1 MQGSVHKETIGTGDN
16 PCRSVTPEEVAY
28 YQEFGWVKLKG
39 FVRAERVKLI
49 LKAALQRMGEDADSN
64 AIIEI
69 IGPGVE
75 KKIAYFNAEY
85 GGGLENPPVR
95 SLIEHVGKNAKALM
109 GRSKPVGVRYFSDFY
124 APKLPSSKQ
133 AKHGG
138 NGPTSFHQDF
148 INFSVDRSGG
158 MTFWLALEDYGPEF
172 GTMSFVNGSHRLGV
186 LGNYRTYEDGEDL
199 LDIYPNL
206 RNELKISEPMRYAA
220 GDVTVHSHM
229 TVHGAGANLTTRPRW
244 AYLMLVQPVDACWT
258 GAPAEAF
265 DGTGMQVSKPLPE
278 DRFPTLID
286 AEP

>member
-1 MQGSVHKETIGTGDN
+1 MPGANLKGTVGVGDA
-16 PCRSVTPEEVAY
+16 PCRRVTTEEVAHY
-28 YQEFGWVKLKG
+28 LEFGWVKLEA
-39 FVRAERVKLI
+39 FVRADMVKLI
-49 LKAALQRMGEDADSN
+49 LKSALERMGEDADSN
-64 AIIEI
+64 AVIEL

-85 GGGLENPPVR
+85 GGGLHIPPVR
-95 SLIEHVGKNAKALM
+95 SLIEHIGKNGQALM
-109 GRSKPVGVRYFSDFY
+109 SRSRPVGVKYFSDFY
-124 APKLPSSKQ
+124 APKLPSSKE

-158 MTFWLALEDYGPEF
+158 MTFWLSLEDYGPEF

-186 LGNYRTYEDGEDL
+186 LGNYRTYQKGEDL

-206 RNELKISEPMRYAA
+206 RTEQKLSAPMSYAA

-229 TVHGAGANLTTRPRW
+229 TVHGAGSNLTHRPRW
-244 AYLMLVQPVDACWT
+244 AYLVLVQPADVCWT

-265 DGTGMQVSKPLPE
+265 DSTGMQINQPLPE
-278 DRFPTLID
+278 DRFPTL
-286 AEP
+286 AGRP

>member
-1 MQGSVHKETIGTGDN
+1 MQGSAHKETVGAGDS
-16 PCRSVTPEEVAY
+16 PCRSVTSEEVAH
-28 YQEFGWVKLKG
+28 YQEFGWVKLKA
-39 FVRAERVKLI
+39 FVRADRVKLI
-49 LKAALQRMGEDADSN
+49 LGAALQRMGEDADSN
-64 AIIEI
+64 AVIET

-109 GRSKPVGVRYFSDFY
+109 SRSRPVGVRYFSDFY
-124 APKLPSSKQ
+124 APKLPNSKQ

-158 MTFWLALEDYGPEF
+158 MTFWLSLEDYGPEF

-186 LGNYRTYEDGEDL
+186 LGNYRTYKSGEDL

-206 RNELKISEPMRYAA
+206 RDELKISEPMSYAA

-229 TVHGAGANLTTRPRW
+229 TVHGAGANQMTRPRW

-265 DGTGMQVSKPLPE
+265 DCTGMEISHPLPE
-278 DRFPTLID
+278 DRFPTL
-286 AEP
+286 A

>member
-1 MQGSVHKETIGTGDN
+1 MQRAILKETVSIGN
-16 PCRSVTPEEVAY
+16 SPCRSVTAEEVEH

-39 FVRAERVKLI
+39 FVRSRMVKLI
-49 LKAALQRMGEDADSN
+49 LKAALERMGEDADSN
-64 AIIEI
+64 AIIET

-75 KKIAYFNAEY
+75 KTIAYFNAEY

-95 SLIEHVGKNAKALM
+95 SLIEHVGKNAKSLM
-109 GRSKPVGVRYFSDFY
+109 SRSRPVGVRYFSDFY

-133 AKHGG
+133 ARHGG

-148 INFSVDRSGG
+148 TNFSVDRSGG

-186 LGNYRTYEDGEDL
+186 LGNYRTYRRGEDL

-206 RNELKISEPMRYAA
+206 RNEQMICEPMSYAA

-229 TVHGAGANLTTRPRW
+229 TVHGAGANLTNRPRW
-244 AYLMLVQPVDACWT
+244 AYLMLVQPADAGWT

-265 DGTGMQVSKPLPE
+265 DSTGMQINEPLPE
-278 DRFPTLID
+278 DRFPTL
-286 AEP
+286 AEPL

>member
-1 MQGSVHKETIGTGDN
+1 MRSANLNGTTGVGDA
-16 PCRSVTPEEVAY
+16 PCRRVTPAEVAH
-28 YQEFGWVKLKG
+28 YQEFGWVKLQA
-39 FVRAERVKLI
+39 FVRADLVKLV
-49 LKAALQRMGEDADSN
+49 LESALERMGEDADSN
-64 AIIEI
+64 AVIDI

-85 GGGLENPPVR
+85 GGGLANPPVR
-95 SLIEHVGKNAKALM
+95 SLIEHVGKNGQALM
-109 GRSKPVGVRYFSDFY
+109 SRSRSVGVKYFSDFY
-124 APKLPSSKQ
+124 APKLPSSKH

-158 MTFWLALEDYGPEF
+158 MTFWLSLEDYGPEF

-186 LGNYRTYEDGEDL
+186 LGNYRTYRQGEDL

-206 RNELKISEPMRYAA
+206 HSEQKLSEPMSYVA

-229 TVHGAGANLTTRPRW
+229 TVHGAGTNLTNRPRW
-244 AYLMLVQPVDACWT
+244 AYLMLLQPADACWT

-265 DGTGMQVSKPLPE
+265 DASGMQINQPLPE
-278 DRFPTLID
+278 DRFPTL
-286 AEP
+286 AEAL

>member
-1 MQGSVHKETIGTGDN
+1 MQGANPQGTVGIADG
-16 PCRSVTPEEVAY
+16 PCRLVTPAEVAH
-28 YQEFGWVKLKG
+28 YQELGWVKLEA
-39 FVRAERVKLI
+39 FVRADMVKLI
-49 LKAALQRMGEDADSN
+49 LKNAFERMGEDADSN
-64 AIIEI
+64 AVIDI

-85 GGGLENPPVR
+85 GGGLQIPPMR
-95 SLIEHVGKNAKALM
+95 SLIEHVGKNGQALM
-109 GRSKPVGVRYFSDFY
+109 SRSRSVGVKYFSDFY

-148 INFSVDRSGG
+148 TNFSVDRSGG
-158 MTFWLALEDYGPEF
+158 MTFWLSLEDYGPEF

-186 LGNYRTYEDGEDL
+186 LGNYRTYQKGEDL

-206 RNELKISEPMRYAA
+206 RTEQKLSEPMSYAA

-229 TVHGAGANLTTRPRW
+229 TAHGAGANLTHRPRW
-244 AYLMLVQPVDACWT
+244 AYLMLVQPSDACWT

-265 DGTGMQVSKPLPE
+265 DSTGMQINEPLPE
-278 DRFPTLID
+278 DRFPTL
-286 AEP
+286 AKPR

>member
-1 MQGSVHKETIGTGDN
+1 MQSAHPKATARVEDA
-16 PCRSVTPEEVAY
+16 PCRRVTPDEVDH

-39 FVRAERVKLI
+39 FVRADVVKLV
-49 LKAALQRMGEDADSN
+49 LRSALERMGEDADSN
-64 AIIEI
+64 AVIDI

-95 SLIEHVGKNAKALM
+95 SLIEHVGKSGQALM
-109 GRSKPVGVRYFSDFY
+109 SRSRSVGVKYFSDFY

-158 MTFWLALEDYGPEF
+158 MTFWLSLEDYGPEF

-186 LGNYRTYEDGEDL
+186 LGNYRTYRKGEDL

-206 RNELKISEPMRYAA
+206 RTEQTISEPMSYAA

-229 TVHGAGANLTTRPRW
+229 TVHGAGANLTDRPRW
-244 AYLMLVQPVDACWT
+244 AYLMLVQPADACWI

-265 DGTGMQVSKPLPE
+265 DTAGMEINQPLPE
-278 DRFPTLID
+278 NRFPTL
-286 AEP
+286 AEPL

>member
-1 MQGSVHKETIGTGDN
+1 MQRANLQGTAGVEN
-16 PCRSVTPEEVAY
+16 TPCRYVTPDEVAH
-28 YQEFGWVKLKG
+28 YQEFGWVKLKA
-39 FVRAERVKLI
+39 FVRADLVELI
-49 LKAALQRMGEDADSN
+49 LKTALQRMGEDADSN
-64 AIIEI
+64 AVIDV

-95 SLIEHVGKNAKALM
+95 SLIEHVGKSGQALM
-109 GRSKPVGVRYFSDFY
+109 SRSRPEGVKYFSDFY

-186 LGNYRTYEDGEDL
+186 LGNYRTYRKGEDL

-206 RNELKISEPMRYAA
+206 RKEQTLSEQMSYAA

-229 TVHGAGANLTTRPRW
+229 TVHGAGSNLTNRPRW
-244 AYLMLVQPVDACWT
+244 AYLMLVQPADACWT

-265 DGTGMQVSKPLPE
+265 DSAGMKINEPLPE
-278 DRFPTLID
+278 DRFPTLV
-286 AEP
+286 APQ

>member
-1 MQGSVHKETIGTGDN
+1 MQSANLKGAVGVEDA
-16 PCRSVTPEEVAY
+16 PCRHVTPEEVAH

-39 FVRAERVKLI
+39 FVRSDVVKLI
-49 LKAALQRMGEDADSN
+49 LRSALERMGEDADSN
-64 AIIEI
+64 AVIDI

-85 GGGLENPPVR
+85 GGGLANPPVR
-95 SLIEHVGKNAKALM
+95 SLIEHVGKNGQALM
-109 GRSKPVGVRYFSDFY
+109 SRSRSVGVKYFSDFY
-124 APKLPSSKQ
+124 APKLPSSKE

-186 LGNYRTYEDGEDL
+186 LGNYRTYRKGEDL

-206 RNELKISEPMRYAA
+206 RNEQTICEPMSYAA

-229 TVHGAGANLTTRPRW
+229 TVHGAGANLTDRPRW
-244 AYLMLVQPVDACWT
+244 AYLVLVQPADACWT

-265 DGTGMQVSKPLPE
+265 DSTGMQINEPLPE
-278 DRFPTLID
+278 DRFPTL
-286 AEP
+286 AEPL

>member
-1 MQGSVHKETIGTGDN
+1 
-16 PCRSVTPEEVAY
+16 
-28 YQEFGWVKLKG
+28 
-39 FVRAERVKLI
+39 
-49 LKAALQRMGEDADSN
+49 MGEDADSN
-64 AIIEI
+64 AVIET

-109 GRSKPVGVRYFSDFY
+109 SRSKPVGVRYFSDFY

-133 AKHGG
+133 ARHGG
-138 NGPTSFHQDF
+138 NGPTSFHQDY

-158 MTFWLALEDYGPEF
+158 MTFWLSLEDYGPEF

-186 LGNYRTYEDGEDL
+186 LGNYRTYQKGEDL

-206 RNELKISEPMRYAA
+206 RNELKISEPMSYSA

-258 GAPAEAF
+258 GAPAEAY
-265 DGTGMQVSKPLPE
+265 DSTGMEISKPLPE
-278 DRFPTLID
+278 DRFPTL
-286 AEP
+286 A

>member
-1 MQGSVHKETIGTGDN
+1 MQSANLKGTAGVEAA
-16 PCRSVTPEEVAY
+16 PCRRVTPAEVAH
-28 YQEFGWVKLKG
+28 YQELGWVKLEG
-39 FVRAERVKLI
+39 FVRADLVKLI
-49 LKAALQRMGEDADSN
+49 LRSALERMGEDADSN
-64 AIIEI
+64 AVIDV

-85 GGGLENPPVR
+85 GGGLANPPVR
-95 SLIEHVGKNAKALM
+95 SLIGHVGKNGQALM
-109 GRSKPVGVRYFSDFY
+109 SRSRSEGVKYFSDFY
-124 APKLPSSKQ
+124 APKLPSSRQ

-186 LGNYRTYEDGEDL
+186 LGNYRTYRKGEDL

-206 RNELKISEPMRYAA
+206 RNEQTISDPMSYAA

-229 TVHGAGANLTTRPRW
+229 TVHGAGANLTNRPRW
-244 AYLMLVQPVDACWT
+244 AYLMLVQPADACWT

-265 DGTGMQVSKPLPE
+265 DSTGMQINQPLPE
-278 DRFPTLID
+278 DRFPTLV
-286 AEP
+286 EPS

>member
-1 MQGSVHKETIGTGDN
+1 
-16 PCRSVTPEEVAY
+16 VTPEEVAH
-28 YQEFGWVKLKG
+28 YQELGWVKLKG
-39 FVRAERVKLI
+39 FVRTDLVKLI
-49 LKAALQRMGEDADSN
+49 LRSALERMGEDADSN
-64 AIIEI
+64 AIIDI

-85 GGGLENPPVR
+85 GGGLANPPVR
-95 SLIEHVGKNAKALM
+95 SLIGHVGKNGQLLM
-109 GRSKPVGVRYFSDFY
+109 SRSRSEGVKYFSDFY

-186 LGNYRTYEDGEDL
+186 LGNYRTYRKGEDL

-206 RNELKISEPMRYAA
+206 RNEQTICEPMSYAA

-229 TVHGAGANLTTRPRW
+229 TVHGAGANLTDRPRW
-244 AYLMLVQPVDACWT
+244 AYLMLVQPADACWT

-265 DGTGMQVSKPLPE
+265 DSTGMQINEPLPE
-278 DRFPTLID
+278 DRFPTL
-286 AEP
+286 AEPL

>member
-1 MQGSVHKETIGTGDN
+1 MQGANLKGIVGVGDD
-16 PCRSVTPEEVAY
+16 PCRYVTPEEVAH
-28 YQEFGWVKLKG
+28 YQEFGWVKLKA
-39 FVRAERVKLI
+39 FVHADLVKLI
-49 LKAALQRMGEDADSN
+49 LETALERMGEDADGN
-64 AIIEI
+64 AVIDI

-85 GGGLENPPVR
+85 GGGLQIPPIR
-95 SLIEHVGKNAKALM
+95 SLIEHVGKNGQALM
-109 GRSKPVGVRYFSDFY
+109 SRSRPVGVKYFSDFY

-158 MTFWLALEDYGPEF
+158 MTFWLSLEDYGPEF

-186 LGNYRTYEDGEDL
+186 LGNYRTYQKGEDL

-206 RNELKISEPMRYAA
+206 RTEQKLSEPMSYAA

-229 TVHGAGANLTTRPRW
+229 TVHGAGANLTHRPRW
-244 AYLMLVQPVDACWT
+244 AYLVLVQPSDVCWT

-265 DGTGMQVSKPLPE
+265 DSAGMQINQPLPE
-278 DRFPTLID
+278 DRFPTL
-286 AEP
+286 AEPM

>member
-1 MQGSVHKETIGTGDN
+1 MQGTVRNEVIGDAP
-16 PCRSVTPEEVAY
+16 PCRSVTTEEVAH
-28 YQEFGWVKLKG
+28 YQEYGWVKLKS
-39 FVRAERVKLI
+39 FVRPELVKLI

-64 AIIEI
+64 AVIET

-85 GGGLENPPVR
+85 GGGLENPPMR
-95 SLIEHVGKNAKALM
+95 TLIEHVGKSGKALM
-109 GRSKPVGVRYFSDFY
+109 NRAKPVGVKYFSDFY
-124 APKLPSSKQ
+124 APKLPTSNKQ

-158 MTFWLALEDYGPEF
+158 MTFWLSLEDYGPEF

-186 LGNYRTYEDGEDL
+186 LGNYRTYQKGEDL

-206 RNELKISEPMRYAA
+206 RNALKISDPMSYAA

-229 TVHGAGANLTTRPRW
+229 TVHGAGSNTMNRPRW
-244 AYLMLVQPVDACWT
+244 AYLMLVQPADACWT
-258 GAPAEAF
+258 GAPAEAY
-265 DGTGMQVSKPLPE
+265 DSAGMQISQPLPE
-278 DRFPTLID
+278 DRFPTL
-286 AEP
+286 A